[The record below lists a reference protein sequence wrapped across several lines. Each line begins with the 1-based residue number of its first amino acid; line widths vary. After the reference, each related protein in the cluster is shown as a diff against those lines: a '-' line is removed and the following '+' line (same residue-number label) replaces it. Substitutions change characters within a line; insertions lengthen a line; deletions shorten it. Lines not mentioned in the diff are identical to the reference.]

1 MSQKTLLA
9 GQDPSE
15 EREYQELVRFAV
27 SASEDAVTL
36 YILEDLTVLPGVD
49 LGGLLTFAIDIPAET
64 AEALRNPSVFLDA

>member
-1 MSQKTLLA
+1 M
-9 GQDPSE
+9 
-15 EREYQELVRFAV
+15 RFAV

-64 AEALRNPSVFLDA
+64 AEALRDPSVFLDA